1 MMQVTVCDDEKVF
14 REYLKKLLLEYSF
27 SRDLDIDVTEYS
39 DGEALLS
46 AYSGGAAPGMD
57 ILFLD
62 IRMAGMDGMEAARQL
77 RKQGCGCLIVFLT
90 SLTEYLQKGYEVRA
104 FRYLLKE
111 QAQNEL
117 KNVMDACRLE
127 LGSEEYFI
135 FASERCN
142 HSVRKKDILY
152 FESKKRIIILHTAD
166 GSCQFY
172 QKLDELER
180 QLTGGGFFRCH
191 RSFLVQER
199 YVRKWKENALWLED
213 GTELPVS
220 RTYEKAVNQR
230 LLLRA
235 CR

>member
-1 MMQVTVCDDEKVF
+1 MQVAVCDDEKIF
-14 REYLKKLLLEYSF
+14 REYFRKLLLEYSF
-27 SRDLDIDVTEYS
+27 ARDVDIDVTEYA

-46 AYSGGAAPGMD
+46 AYSGGTAAGMD

-77 RKQGCGCLIVFLT
+77 RTQGCGCLIVFLT

-111 QAQNEL
+111 QTRKEL
-117 KNVMDACRLE
+117 AAIMDACRLE
-127 LGSEEYFI
+127 LGSEEYFA
-135 FASERCN
+135 FASERCS
-142 HSVRKKDILY
+142 HRVRKRDILY
-152 FESKKRIIILHTAD
+152 FESRKRLIILHTA
-166 GSCQFY
+166 GESVQFY

-180 QLTGGGFFRCH
+180 QLAGEGFFRCH

-199 YVRKWKENALWLED
+199 YVRSWKENALWLED

-220 RTYEKAVNQR
+220 RTYEKAVNQK